1 MTGSIVVV
9 VPIVGPV
16 IGHDI
21 FVPSRSFH
29 HRQIGDQAGAVAKLA
44 YGAKE
49 RGVNVTD
56 RSCLIDLDGKWQDVY
71 QIILRHG
78 IYGNEGKCGLMEFE
92 RWIMKD
98 M

>member
-1 MTGSIVVV
+1 MTGGIVVV

-16 IGHDI
+16 IGHDV
-21 FVPSRSFH
+21 FVPPRAFH
-29 HRQIGDQAGAVAKLA
+29 HRQIGDQAGAVAELA
-44 YGAKE
+44 DRAKK

-78 IYGNEGKCGLMEFE
+78 IYTNT
-92 RWIMKD
+92 
-98 M
+98 